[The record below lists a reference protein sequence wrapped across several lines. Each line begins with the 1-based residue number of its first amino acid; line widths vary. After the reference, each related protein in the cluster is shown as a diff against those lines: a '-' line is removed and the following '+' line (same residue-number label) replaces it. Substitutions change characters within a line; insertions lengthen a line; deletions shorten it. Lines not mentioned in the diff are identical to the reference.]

1 MEQVVK
7 DFLREIGYSENIIDN
22 EQEKRVSNW
31 LRWYKGKPK
40 EYKYKIYNGKKFVS
54 RTLKSLEIIPQS
66 CSDLSDFFF
75 NEKLEITIDNKQVD
89 EKIKDCLKQNNFL
102 SNSNKLMQLVK
113 ALGTGAYVPYLKDN
127 VLKINY
133 IKAPNIIILDGTQEN
148 VNSVLFWTIS
158 KKLDKEELIINA
170 HLLKDEGYVIYNRKY
185 EKDKNGDFKKVTL
198 PDDLEYIETKSFL
211 PKFSILFTTEVN
223 NHDINSPYGISCY
236 ANALDI
242 VLSLD
247 RAYDSFD
254 NEICLGKKRVYVPA
268 NRLQF
273 NISESGETVPVFDE
287 NDVTF
292 YTYPGKDNDKL
303 EESDFKLRIE
313 EITSAIQAQL
323 NLYTSKIGLGN
334 NFYKFKDGQVYVN
347 TDNVISTNSDLFRK
361 IRKQENIITQ
371 AITDLIY
378 AIAELIGVKEKFSI
392 SIFYDDSIIEDT
404 EKIKKQA
411 LSEYNA
417 KLISKPQYFRNVY
430 KLKDKEAIKFVD
442 KMNKEI
448 VDKTITDGTE
458 FELTE

>member
-54 RTLKSLEIIPQS
+54 RILKSLEIIPQS

-211 PKFSILFTTEVN
+211 PKFSVLFTTEVN

-254 NEICLGKKRVYVPA
+254 NEINLGKKRVYVPA

>member
-7 DFLREIGYSENIIDN
+7 DFLKEIGYSEDVIDS
-22 EQEKRVSNW
+22 EQENRVSKW
-31 LRWYKGKPK
+31 LMWYKGKTK
-40 EYKYKIYNGKKFVS
+40 DYCYKIYNGKRYVPK
-54 RTLKSLEIIPQS
+54 TLKSLCIIPQS
-66 CSDLSDFFF
+66 CNDLSDFFF
-75 NEKLEITIDNKQVD
+75 NEKLEITIDNKQV
-89 EKIKDCLKQNNFL
+89 EEMIKDCLMQNNFL

-113 ALGTGAYVPYLKDN
+113 ALGTGAYVPYLNDG

-133 IKAPNIIILDGTQEN
+133 IKAPNIIILEGTQEN
-148 VNSVLFWTIS
+148 IVSVLFWTVS
-158 KKLDKEELIINA
+158 KKMEKEELKINA
-170 HLLKDEGYVIYNRKY
+170 HILKENGYVIYNRKY
-185 EKDKNGDFKKVTL
+185 EKNKNGIFKKVNL
-198 PDDLEYIETKSFL
+198 SPNIEFIETKSYL
-211 PKFSILFTTEVN
+211 PKFSMLFTPEVN
-223 NHDINSPYGISCY
+223 NFDINSPYGISCY
-236 ANALDI
+236 SNALDI

-247 RAYDSFD
+247 KAYDSFD
-254 NEICLGKKRVYVPA
+254 NEIGLGKKRVYVPT

-347 TDNVISTNSDLFRK
+347 TDNVISTNSDVFRK
-361 IRKQENIITQ
+361 IKKQENIITK

-378 AIAELIGVKEKFSI
+378 AIAELIGIKQKFSI
-392 SIFYDDSIIEDT
+392 SIYYDDSIIEDT

-448 VDKTITDGTE
+448 VEKTISDGTE
-458 FELTE
+458 FDLTE

>member
-7 DFLREIGYSENIIDN
+7 DFLKEIGYSEDVIDS
-22 EQEKRVSNW
+22 EQENRVSKW
-31 LRWYKGKPK
+31 LMWYKGKTK
-40 EYKYKIYNGKKFVS
+40 DYCYKIYNGKRYVPK
-54 RTLKSLEIIPQS
+54 TLKSLCIIPQS
-66 CSDLSDFFF
+66 CNDLSDFFF
-75 NEKLEITIDNKQVD
+75 NEKLEITIDNKKI
-89 EKIKDCLKQNNFL
+89 EEMIKDCLMQNNFL

-113 ALGTGAYVPYLKDN
+113 ALGTGAYVPYLNDG

-133 IKAPNIIILDGTQEN
+133 IKAPNIIILEGTQEN
-148 VNSVLFWTIS
+148 IVSVLFWTVS
-158 KKLDKEELIINA
+158 KKMEKEELKINA
-170 HLLKDEGYVIYNRKY
+170 HILKENGYVIYNRKY
-185 EKDKNGDFKKVTL
+185 EKNKNGIFKKVNL
-198 PDDLEYIETKSFL
+198 SPNIEFIETKSYL
-211 PKFSILFTTEVN
+211 PKFSMLFTPEVN
-223 NHDINSPYGISCY
+223 NFDINSPYGISCY
-236 ANALDI
+236 SNALDI

-247 RAYDSFD
+247 KAYDSFD
-254 NEICLGKKRVYVPA
+254 NEIGLGKKRVYVPT

-347 TDNVISTNSDLFRK
+347 TDNVISTNSDVFRK
-361 IRKQENIITQ
+361 IKKQENIITK

-378 AIAELIGVKEKFSI
+378 AIAELIGIKQKFSI
-392 SIFYDDSIIEDT
+392 SIYYDDSIIEDT

-448 VDKTITDGTE
+448 VEKTISDGTE
-458 FELTE
+458 FDLTE

>member
-1 MEQVVK
+1 
-7 DFLREIGYSENIIDN
+7 
-22 EQEKRVSNW
+22 
-31 LRWYKGKPK
+31 
-40 EYKYKIYNGKKFVS
+40 
-54 RTLKSLEIIPQS
+54 
-66 CSDLSDFFF
+66 
-75 NEKLEITIDNKQVD
+75 
-89 EKIKDCLKQNNFL
+89 
-102 SNSNKLMQLVK
+102 MQLVK

-211 PKFSILFTTEVN
+211 PKFSVLFTTEVN

-254 NEICLGKKRVYVPA
+254 NEINLGKKRVYVPA

-292 YTYPGKDNDKL
+292 YTYPGKDHDKL